1 VLSNEYHYL
10 IALGSSGFTESAHGR
25 DSSRT
30 DDRHTRGVR
39 SRFLVGCAAF
49 LVAGMLAAAAQA
61 ATGPQVP
68 RFTLHRIQAAFGDSA
83 YLPTRVPFGY
93 TYERWQRV
101 DGHLSVVFRQKQ
113 GSDRF
118 NFQVERLPKGTACDL
133 GGAFHKTLQLD
144 GNKVYYGG
152 WDGEWI
158 AWRCLTSPL
167 TKTTYMLSTH
177 SRGPLPDVALARVT
191 ASGKRFSR

>member
-1 VLSNEYHYL
+1 MSP
-10 IALGSSGFTESAHGR
+10 GGFTESAHGR

-30 DDRHTRGVR
+30 DDRHTRGMR
-39 SRFLVGCAAF
+39 SRFLVGCAAL

-83 YLPTRVPFGY
+83 YLPTRLPFGY

-101 DGHLSVVFRQKQ
+101 NGHLAVVFRQKQ

-118 NFQVERLPKGTACDL
+118 NFQVERLPKGTACEL
-133 GGAFHKTLQLD
+133 GGAFQKALQMV
-144 GNKVYYGG
+144 GSKVY
-152 WDGEWI
+152 
-158 AWRCLTSPL
+158 
-167 TKTTYMLSTH
+167 
-177 SRGPLPDVALARVT
+177 
-191 ASGKRFSR
+191 